1 MSNCGNESLFSFQG
15 SQVSQSGM
23 DGSRDKIK
31 SMVRLISKKEVVGYP
46 EFFIYRLTRKQ
57 NGPGSLQ

>member
-46 EFFIYRLTRKQ
+46 MFLFTD
-57 NGPGSLQ
+57 